1 MLGKTELTIYRDDN
15 VGLCF
20 FSAARFLH
28 MLSTRVIQKES
39 LTSSFKKQKC
49 LSFLK
54 GLNAGRCASLTTH
67 KCQLCAWSI
76 RFCSPKTRW
85 QFQIVAI

>member
-20 FSAARFLH
+20 FSGGRFLH

-39 LTSSFKKQKC
+39 LTSSFKK
-49 LSFLK
+49 
-54 GLNAGRCASLTTH
+54 
-67 KCQLCAWSI
+67 
-76 RFCSPKTRW
+76 
-85 QFQIVAI
+85 